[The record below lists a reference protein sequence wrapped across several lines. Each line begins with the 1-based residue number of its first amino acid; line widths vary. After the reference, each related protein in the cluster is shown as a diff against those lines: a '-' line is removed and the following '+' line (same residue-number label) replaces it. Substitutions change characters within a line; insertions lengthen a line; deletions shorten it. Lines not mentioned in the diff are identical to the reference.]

1 MFEEFSASI
10 STDENTITF
19 SMTKST
25 GTVTGALD
33 GPSVS
38 FRMDLDT
45 KKITDKNFTPAPNY
59 KELGME
65 EFSKHSEELIELT
78 EERMLEI
85 GKYFK
90 ELILEIETKIEAN

>member
-1 MFEEFSASI
+1 MKVALI
-10 STDENTITF
+10 STDENITF

-45 KKITDKNFTPAPNY
+45 KIIDKNFTPAPNY

-65 EFSKHSEELIELT
+65 EFSEHSEELIELT

-90 ELILEIETKIEAN
+90 ELILEIEQK